1 LLGGKLTLGEVN
13 GARRRYGEQIMRNV
27 GKIDQYIRIV
37 VGLAMIAFVF
47 RNGSA
52 DPVWPAVLPIGLIL
66 LATAFFS
73 LCPLYTLLGWSTVK
87 TKRIS

>member
-1 LLGGKLTLGEVN
+1 
-13 GARRRYGEQIMRNV
+13 MRNI
-27 GKIDQYIRIV
+27 GKIDQFVRIV

-47 RNGSA
+47 RTGSM
-52 DPVWPAVLPIGLIL
+52 DPIWPVLIPVGVIL

-73 LCPLYTLLGWSTVK
+73 LCPLYTLLGWSTAE